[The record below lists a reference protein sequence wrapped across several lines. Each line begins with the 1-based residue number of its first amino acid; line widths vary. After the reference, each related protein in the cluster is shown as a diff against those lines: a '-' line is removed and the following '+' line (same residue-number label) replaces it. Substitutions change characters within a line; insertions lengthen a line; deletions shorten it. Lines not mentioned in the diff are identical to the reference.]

1 MNKKI
6 RVLVTNNLHCL
17 KGISIIEFSTKTFF
31 STDVDKIILL
41 NDGKI
46 QAIGTYTEM
55 TNKGIDMGV
64 ILNEA
69 VEAELRKRLESE
81 LSVQSSKSLDESL
94 VNEDEIDL
102 MLSPEQRNSIVS
114 QSLLNVSWVF

>member
-1 MNKKI
+1 
-6 RVLVTNNLHCL
+6 
-17 KGISIIEFSTKTFF
+17 
-31 STDVDKIILL
+31 
-41 NDGKI
+41 
-46 QAIGTYTEM
+46 M

>member
-1 MNKKI
+1 
-6 RVLVTNNLHCL
+6 
-17 KGISIIEFSTKTFF
+17 
-31 STDVDKIILL
+31 
-41 NDGKI
+41 
-46 QAIGTYTEM
+46 M

-94 VNEDEIDL
+94 VNEDVIDL